1 MFRSKK
7 WAAALAGGL
16 VAGLALGS
24 VSTGFAGTVT
34 NSAPAQA
41 VARCGAGLGGAVGAA
56 GGRMLDV
63 VANLT
68 GQTPA
73 QVATQRAS
81 GKTFAQIAAD
91 KNISTD
97 QIVGQ
102 ALKVR
107 EQVLATKVKA
117 GSISQS
123 QADTALSAMKSR
135 VTQRL
140 TDPSA
145 CDGSGPN
152 GGAGA
157 GSGGGAGAGSGRGS
171 GGGQGGGARDGS
183 CMN

>member
-1 MFRSKK
+1 MFGSKRL
-7 WAAALAGGL
+7 AAVLASGL
-16 VAGLALGS
+16 VAGVVLGS

-41 VARCGAGLGGAVGAA
+41 VASCGAGLGGAVRSA
-56 GGRMLDV
+56 GGTMLNV
-63 VANLT
+63 VAKLT

-81 GKTFAQIAAD
+81 GKTFAQIAAG
-91 KNISTD
+91 KN
-97 QIVGQ
+97 VGSAAVVGE

-117 GSISQS
+117 GAITQS
-123 QADTALSAMKSR
+123 QANAALSTMKSR

-145 CDGSGPN
+145 CDGTGT
-152 GGAGA
+152 GAGA
-157 GSGGGAGAGSGRGS
+157 GAGRGAGAGSGRGA

-183 CMN
+183 CMTN